1 MKTPFLLLLAC
12 LSLAPIARPQSEA
25 IPLVDSVPMARA
37 LPGTISH
44 YWLRIGQDT
53 QGRPE
58 SVPVILVRGVNPG
71 PVLGVVAATHGNEL
85 NGIRVIQELAA
96 TLDPKNLS
104 GTVLAVPGMNP
115 GGIARH
121 QREHPDG
128 TDLNRAFPGKGNGNR
143 SQQTAYTLTTA
154 LLPHLDYLADLHT
167 ASFGRENTLYLRADL
182 ADDTLAR
189 VAASFGADIV
199 LNSKEAS
206 AGTQTGGTFRA
217 AAAARGIP
225 GFTVELGDP
234 QVFQPDMIRRG
245 AAGLLQAMRILDML
259 PGVLEEAP
267 QPIVC
272 IRSYWIYTDQGGM
285 LEVLAPLGE
294 RLTQGQPIAVLRDPF
309 GREIRRYTAP
319 QAGVV
324 IGRST
329 NPAAENGA
337 RILHLGI
344 EAPGD
349 QP

>member
-1 MKTPFLLLLAC
+1 MKSPFLLLLAC
-12 LSLAPIARPQSEA
+12 LSLAPVARPQSEE
-25 IPLVDSVPMARA
+25 IPLVDSIPVARV

-44 YWLRIGQDT
+44 YWLRIGQDS

-58 SVPVILVRGVNPG
+58 SVPVMLVRGAKPG

-96 TLDPKNLS
+96 TLDLQSLS

-128 TDLNRAFPGKGNGNR
+128 ADLNRSFPGKANGNR
-143 SQQTAYTLTTA
+143 SQQTAYALGHA
-154 LLPHLDYLADLHT
+154 LLPHMDYLADLHT

-182 ADDTLAR
+182 AHDTLAR
-189 VAASFGADIV
+189 VATVFGADIV

-206 AGTQTGGTFRA
+206 AGAQTDGTFRA
-217 AAAARGIP
+217 VAAARGIP

-234 QVFQPDMIRRG
+234 QVFQPAMIRRG
-245 AAGLLQAMRILDML
+245 TAGLLQAMRILGML
-259 PGVLEEAP
+259 PGVLEEVP

-272 IRSYWIYTDQGGM
+272 VRSYWLYTDQGGL
-285 LEVLAPLGE
+285 LEVVAPLGE
-294 RLTQGQPIAVLRDPF
+294 RLTQGDPIAVLRDPF
-309 GREIRRYTAP
+309 GREIHRYTAP

-344 EAPGD
+344 EAPHQ